1 MYRIH
6 IDYPDQFMILS
17 RETKIV
23 NYEFRVKT
31 MYSSSLPSV
40 VCRRDHVICV
50 CLRIVVKQPLDGW
63 QLDVSCT
70 I

>member
-6 IDYPDQFMILS
+6 IKYPDQFMILS
-17 RETKIV
+17 RETNIV

-31 MYSSSLPSV
+31 MYSSSSPSV

-50 CLRIVVKQPLDGW
+50 CLRIVVKQPRDGW
-63 QLDVSCT
+63 QLDVSCA